1 MAGLQIEGN
10 LDNISDKQ
18 LGYIKDVIEKRGFK
32 DAKVVIEPV
41 GQAGDNYVA
50 NVKRIII
57 EEKDGS
63 TLKMIAKVAPNQ
75 EVLRE
80 MANTKVCFR
89 NEHLM
94 YTKVLPKF
102 EQVQRAS
109 DIPKEERLRYAACYG
124 SFEEAPH
131 EVILLEDLK
140 VSGFQMLDRF
150 QPLSDECVR
159 SVLKN
164 FARLHSFS
172 YALKHKEPAVFDEFR
187 DDLFDMWGSMN
198 ERDETKMFFEQLVA
212 NALLVLESDVHKKI
226 VKDIITL
233 TLTTYAKILRADRES
248 KHLIIQQG
256 DAWTNNIMFKFE
268 EGNLLESI
276 MIDYQVS
283 KASNPVADIQYMIFN
298 CTDYKSRKEHFHDW
312 IDYYHTELDK
322 SLSSFG
328 LKANH
333 VFPKDQLDAD
343 LKRYGK
349 ISLGLSIVL
358 SSVLILK
365 PEDAMKMKEAMESA
379 DMKEITKNTDIRRL
393 GADSIALFIS
403 REELNLKIK

>member
-1 MAGLQIEGN
+1 MAGLKIEGN

-32 DAKVVIEPV
+32 DAKVVIEAV

-57 EEKDGS
+57 QEKDGS

-75 EVLRE
+75 EALRE
-80 MANTKVCFR
+80 IANTKVLFR

-102 EQVQRAS
+102 EQVQRAA
-109 DIPKEERLRYAACYG
+109 DIPKEQRLRYAACYG

-131 EVILLEDLK
+131 E
-140 VSGFQMLDRF
+140 
-150 QPLSDECVR
+150 
-159 SVLKN
+159 
-164 FARLHSFS
+164 
-172 YALKHKEPAVFDEFR
+172 
-187 DDLFDMWGSMN
+187 
-198 ERDETKMFFEQLVA
+198 LVA
-212 NALLVLESDVHKKI
+212 NALSVLESDAHKKI
-226 VKDIITL
+226 VKDVITL
-233 TLTTYAKILRADRES
+233 TLTTFAKILRADRES

-283 KASNPVADIQYMIFN
+283 KASNPVTDLQYMIFN

-328 LKANH
+328 LKANY
-333 VFPKDQLDAD
+333 VYPKDQLDAD

-358 SSVLILK
+358 SSMLILK
-365 PEDAMKMKEAMESA
+365 PEDAKKMKEAMESA
-379 DMKEITKNTDIRRL
+379 DMNEMSKNTDIGRL
-393 GADSIALFIS
+393 GADSIALFKS
-403 REELNLKIK
+403 RVEDSIQ